1 MRPAARSGTERG
13 ADPMD
18 ALNALVALANFV
30 LIPAMAYGSQLA
42 LGALGVT
49 LIYGILRFSN
59 FAHGDTMA
67 IGTMITILV
76 TWGLQALGVSL
87 SPLPTALL
95 AIPFGI
101 AGTALLVLGTDRLIY
116 RFYREQ
122 KAKPVILVIVSM
134 GVMFIYNGLT
144 RFVIGPNDQDFDDGT
159 RFLISARDFKAMTG
173 LDEGLALKSTQAITV
188 VTAVIVVALLF
199 WFFNRTRT
207 GKSMRAYSDNEDLA
221 LLSGINP
228 ERVVT
233 VTWIIVSALAVV
245 AGTLYGL
252 DKSFKPFTYFQLL
265 LPIFASAIVGG
276 LGSPL
281 GAIAG
286 GFIIAFSEVGITY
299 AWKKVATYLLP
310 EALEPSGLVQLMSTD
325 YKFAVSFV
333 ILIIVLLFRP
343 TGLFKGKS
351 V

>member
-1 MRPAARSGTERG
+1 
-13 ADPMD
+13 MD
-18 ALNALVALANFV
+18 LLNALVALSNFV
-30 LIPAMAYGSQLA
+30 IIPAIAYGSQLA

-67 IGTMITILV
+67 FGAMLAVLITWL
-76 TWGLQALGVSL
+76 LQSMGVSFG
-87 SPLPTALL
+87 PLPTALL
-95 AIPFGI
+95 ALPFAI
-101 AGTALLVLGTDRLIY
+101 LGTMALVLLTDRVVY

-134 GVMFIYNGLT
+134 GVMFIMNGLV
-144 RFVIGPNDQDFDDGT
+144 RFIIGPNDQRFSDGE
-159 RFLISARDFKAMTG
+159 RFIISVREFKALTG
-173 LDEGLALKSTQAITV
+173 LKEGLAIKTTQGITV
-188 VTAVIVVALLF
+188 VVAVICVALLF
-199 WFFNRTRT
+199 WFLNRTRT

-228 ERVVT
+228 ERVVMY
-233 VTWIIVSALAVV
+233 TWLIVAALATT
-245 AGTLYGL
+245 AGVLYGL
-252 DKSFKPFTYFQLL
+252 DKSFKPFVYFQLL
-265 LPIFASAIVGG
+265 LPIFAAAIVGG

-286 GFIIAFSEVGITY
+286 GFVIAFSEVTITY
-299 AWKKVATYLLP
+299 AWKKVLKYAMP
-310 EALEPSGLVQLMSTD
+310 ESLEPSSLVQLLSTD

-333 ILIIVLLFRP
+333 ILIVVLLFKP
-343 TGLFKGKS
+343 TGLFKGNS

>member
-1 MRPAARSGTERG
+1 
-13 ADPMD
+13 MD
-18 ALNALVALANFV
+18 FLNALIALANYV
-30 LIPAMAYGSQLA
+30 LIPAMSYGSQLA

-67 IGTMITILV
+67 FGAMVTILV
-76 TWGLQALGVSL
+76 TWWLQSMGIGLG
-87 SPLPTALL
+87 PMPTALL
-95 AIPFGI
+95 ALPVGI
-101 AGTALLVLGTDRLIY
+101 LCCALMVLATDKLVY
-116 RFYREQ
+116 QFYREQ

-134 GVMFIYNGLT
+134 GVMFVMNGLV
-144 RFVIGPNDQDFDDGT
+144 RFIIGPDDQNFSDGT
-159 RFLISARDFKAMTG
+159 RFIISARDFKQLTG
-173 LDEGLALKSTQAITV
+173 LDEGLALRTSQAITV
-188 VTAVIVVALLF
+188 ITAVVVVALLF
-199 WFFNRTRT
+199 WFLNRTRT

-228 ERVVT
+228 ERVV
-233 VTWIIVSALAVV
+233 VYTWCIVAALATV
-245 AGTLYGL
+245 AGVLYGL

-286 GFIIAFSEVGITY
+286 GFIIAFSEVTITY
-299 AWKKVATYLLP
+299 AWKKILVYLMP
-310 EALEPSGLVQLMSTD
+310 GPLEPDGLVQLMSTD

-333 ILIIVLLFRP
+333 ILLIVLLFRP
-343 TGLFKGKS
+343 TGLFRGKAL
-351 V
+351 